1 MRHSSLIRARWK
13 PERALLLTLISL
25 SSWHCAPE
33 RGPSSLSS
41 GADNQSASAQ
51 ESSATEPSDLQEPVS
66 SNAPKTEPPRPK
78 QEMLP
83 RYQGEMIEGASA
95 LYSGDFVRA
104 RAHYVEAMRLRP
116 ERMAP
121 ALGALR
127 TMLADDTDEAREQ
140 TEAMVRERLADLEAI
155 PEAEG
160 AAHLLAARLAIA
172 LQRPAEALDAARL
185 AVEHMPTHGVSWRVL
200 GEAAILAEQWGR
212 AQTSLK
218 RAADLGLNAKAGT
231 WERLANVLDELGE
244 LSGAERSARR
254 ALALTGSDLH
264 ARRRRLNLLA
274 AVLKHRGKLDEAAD
288 ILAEAASLGPSDPA
302 VIHNLATL
310 AEAKGDHEEALTRYR
325 EVLSTGTNPMSS
337 WRYGHLLL
345 KLDRPQEALEAF
357 TFSAS
362 QLKRW
367 TWPRSTR
374 WWPAYDVGKMY
385 AKSGHEKEAL
395 PWFEDA
401 LREASVPRDVRS
413 VRSWLSFSRVKSGTY
428 NTPKPEAQ

>member
-1 MRHSSLIRARWK
+1 MRRRGLNPRSRIRGASLACVFA
-13 PERALLLTLISL
+13 ALFSV
-25 SSWHCAPE
+25 HCGTEGEVQRPANEDSP
-33 RGPSSLSS
+33 R
-41 GADNQSASAQ
+41 ADNPPSNDGALGPAIGAA
-51 ESSATEPSDLQEPVS
+51 EVGNELKGEPLKRGKP
-66 SNAPKTEPPRPK
+66 
-78 QEMLP
+78 LP

-95 LYSGDFVRA
+95 LYSGDFSRA

-116 ERMAP
+116 GRMAP

-127 TMLADDTDEAREQ
+127 TMLADEGSESRQ
-140 TEAMVRERLADLEAI
+140 RTEAMVRERVSDLEAI

-212 AQTSLK
+212 AQTSLR

-244 LSGAERSARR
+244 LAGAERSARR
-254 ALALTGSDLH
+254 ALTLTGSDLH

-274 AVLKHRGKLDEAAD
+274 AVLKHRGKLDEAAKV
-288 ILAEAASLGPSDPA
+288 LVEARELGPDDPA
-302 VIHNLATL
+302 VLHNLATL
-310 AEAKGDHEEALTRYR
+310 TEAKGEHERALSIYQ
-325 EVLSTGTNPMSS
+325 EVLSRGINPMSS

-357 TFSAS
+357 TASAA
-362 QLKRW
+362 QLKHW

-374 WWPAYDVGKMY
+374 WWPAFEVGKMY
-385 AKSGHEKEAL
+385 AKGGHEKEAL

-401 LREASVPRDVRS
+401 LREASIPRDVRS

-428 NTPKPEAQ
+428 TPKPEAP

>member
-1 MRHSSLIRARWK
+1 MVCALFALTSLHCGQ
-13 PERALLLTLISL
+13 ERAETSALPEVEESA
-25 SSWHCAPE
+25 AP
-33 RGPSSLSS
+33 PST
-41 GADNQSASAQ
+41 GA
-51 ESSATEPSDLQEPVS
+51 PSDRDRTLTSEV
-66 SNAPKTEPPRPK
+66 APAPPPK
-78 QEMLP
+78 REALP

-95 LYSGDFVRA
+95 IYSGDFARA
-104 RAHYVEAMRLRP
+104 RAHYLEAMRLRP
-116 ERMAP
+116 GRMAP

-127 TMLADDTDEAREQ
+127 AMLVEDEDRQ
-140 TEAMVRERLADLEAI
+140 RTEALVRGRVADLEAI

-160 AAHLLAARLAIA
+160 AAHLLKARLAIA
-172 LQRPAEALDAARL
+172 LQRPGEALDAARL

-212 AQTSLK
+212 AQTSLR

-274 AVLKHRGKLDEAAD
+274 AILKHRGKLDESGRV
-288 ILAEAASLGPSDPA
+288 LAEALELGSDDPA
-302 VIHNLATL
+302 VVHNLATL
-310 AEAKGDHEEALTRYR
+310 AEAMGDHERAIKLYQ
-325 EVLSTGTNPMSS
+325 EVLARGINPMSS

-357 TFSAS
+357 TVAAA
-362 QLKRW
+362 QIAHW
-367 TWPRSTR
+367 AWPRSTR
-374 WWPAYDVGKMY
+374 WWPAFEVGKMY
-385 AKSGHEKEAL
+385 AKRGHEKEAL

-401 LREASVPRDVRS
+401 LRKASIPRDVRS

-428 NTPKPEAQ
+428 TPKPEAP